1 MAPNPLKGL
10 ATLVVDPYAAV
21 AYWQRALR
29 LPNPGE
35 GSLPK
40 AVAGKRVVV
49 TGASSGIGRSA
60 AERIAKAG
68 GEVVLVARR
77 RAQLEEVA
85 DGIAAEGGTAAVHT
99 ADLSNPAD
107 VERVAE
113 EILATHDG
121 IDILVN
127 NAGHSI
133 RRWISD
139 SYDRPRDFE
148 ITINLNYLAP
158 VRLVLAFLPGMRER
172 RHGHVVNISTL
183 GVLAGP
189 PRFSAYLASKAAL
202 DMFTRSIASEVIG
215 DGVHATTIYMPLV
228 RTPMIQ
234 PTRAYDNVPALSID
248 EAARMITRA
257 LVNRPREVTPL
268 PGMASRM
275 MYPLAPK
282 AADRLVGT
290 VVRLLSDEDKEPLG
304 GGAAEA

>member
-10 ATLVVDPYAAV
+10 ATLIVDPYAAV

-35 GSLPK
+35 GSLPE

-49 TGASSGIGRSA
+49 TGASSGIGRNA

-68 GEVVLVARR
+68 GEVILVARR
-77 RAQLEEVA
+77 REQLELV
-85 DGIAAEGGTAAVHT
+85 AEGITKAGGIAAVHT
-99 ADLSNPAD
+99 ADLSSPPD
-107 VERVAE
+107 VERVAQE
-113 EILATHDG
+113 VIEAHDG
-121 IDILVN
+121 VDILVN

-139 SYDRPRDFE
+139 SYERPRDFE
-148 ITINLNYLAP
+148 VTINLNYLAP

-172 RHGHVVNISTL
+172 RHGHILNVSTL

-228 RTPMIQ
+228 RTPMIE
-234 PTRAYDNVPALSID
+234 PTAAYDSVPALSVD
-248 EAARMITRA
+248 EAAHMVTRA
-257 LVNRPREVTPL
+257 IVNRPREVTPL

-282 AADRLVGT
+282 AADRLVGG
-290 VVRLLSDEDKEPLG
+290 VLRLLEDRG
-304 GGAAEA
+304 